1 MAASCVLKNMDI
13 NGLLLVDKPKGM
25 TSHDVINI
33 LRRKLNIKK
42 IGHAGTLD
50 PEATG
55 LLLVL
60 ISKAA
65 TKKASSFS
73 GLDKTYEV
81 RLTLG
86 VKTSTADHTGKIIS
100 KKEVANFSQKQ
111 IDEVFVR
118 FLGDTLQVPPMVSA
132 KKVGG
137 KKLYVLA
144 RKGISIE
151 RQPQKIRISRLNISK
166 IDLPHIYFTL
176 RCSKGTY
183 VRTLC
188 EDIGEMLGCGA
199 HMNGLRRLG
208 VGDYN
213 VEEAIE
219 VETIKQCEAAEIL
232 NRLIKI

>member
-1 MAASCVLKNMDI
+1 MDI

-60 ISKAA
+60 ISKAS
-65 TKKASSFS
+65 TKRASSFS

-86 VKTSTADHTGKIIS
+86 IKTDTADHTGKIIS
-100 KKEVANFSQKQ
+100 EKKVADFSKKQ
-111 IDEVFVR
+111 IDEVFAR
-118 FLGDTLQVPPMVSA
+118 FSGDILQVPPMVSA

-137 KKLYVLA
+137 KKLYQLA

-151 RQPQKIRISRLNISK
+151 RQPQKIRISQINISK
-166 IDLPHIYFTL
+166 VDLPHIYFSL

-188 EDIGEMLGCGA
+188 EDIGEVFGCGA
-199 HMNGLRRLG
+199 HMNGLRRTS
-208 VGDYN
+208 VGGYS
-213 VEEAIE
+213 VKEAIE
-219 VETIKQCEAAEIL
+219 VENIKRCEIAEIL

>member
-1 MAASCVLKNMDI
+1 M
-13 NGLLLVDKPKGM
+13 NGLLLIDKPKGM

-60 ISKAA
+60 ISRAA
-65 TKKASSFS
+65 TKRASSFA
-73 GLDKTYEV
+73 GLDKTYKV

-86 VKTSTADHTGKIIS
+86 VKTDTADHTGKIIS
-100 KKEVANFSQKQ
+100 KKKVAGFPKKQ
-111 IDEVFVR
+111 IDEAFER
-118 FLGDTLQVPPMVSA
+118 FKGETLQVPPMLSA

-137 KKLYVLA
+137 KKLYELA
-144 RKGISIE
+144 RKGISIK
-151 RQPQKIRISRLNISK
+151 RKPSK
-166 IDLPHIYFTL
+166 INIYKIDITRIELPDIHFNI

-188 EDIGEMLGCGA
+188 EDIGDMLGCGA

-208 VGDYN
+208 VGDYS
-213 VEEAIE
+213 VKETIE
-219 VETIKQCEAAEIL
+219 VENIKQCETVEIL
-232 NRLIKI
+232 KRLIKI

>member
-1 MAASCVLKNMDI
+1 MDI
-13 NGLLLVDKPKGM
+13 NGLLLVDKPNGM
-25 TSHDVINI
+25 TSHDVIDI
-33 LRRKLNIKK
+33 LRAKLNIKK

-86 VKTSTADHTGKIIS
+86 VKTDTADHTGKIITEKKVAGYS
-100 KKEVANFSQKQ
+100 KKQ
-111 IDEVFVR
+111 IDEAFEQ
-118 FLGDTLQVPPMVSA
+118 FQGETQQVPPMVSA

-137 KKLYVLA
+137 KKLYELA

-151 RQPQKIRISRLNISK
+151 RQPQKIIISSLHISK

-176 RCSKGTY
+176 LCSKGTY

-188 EDIGEMLGCGA
+188 EEIGEVLGCGA
-199 HMNGLRRLG
+199 YMNGLRRLG
-208 VGDYN
+208 VGDYI
-213 VEEAIE
+213 VTEAIK
-219 VETIKQCEAAEIL
+219 VENIKQCKAAQIL
-232 NRLIKI
+232 SRLIKI

>member
-1 MAASCVLKNMDI
+1 MDI

-25 TSHDVINI
+25 TSHDVIDI
-33 LRRKLNIKK
+33 LRAKLNIRK

-60 ISKAA
+60 ISKSS
-65 TKKASSFS
+65 TKKASSFT
-73 GLDKTYEV
+73 GLDKIYEV

-86 VKTSTADHTGKIIS
+86 VKTDTADHTGKIIAD
-100 KKEVANFSQKQ
+100 KKVEGISVKQ
-111 IDEVFVR
+111 IEEAFIR
-118 FLGDTLQVPPMVSA
+118 FQGETQQVPPMVSA

-151 RQPQKIRISRLNISK
+151 RQPQKIKILRLNISK
-166 IDLPHIYFTL
+166 IKLPHIYFKL
-176 RCSKGTY
+176 SCSKGTY

-188 EDIGEMLGCGA
+188 EDIGEALGCGA

-208 VGDYN
+208 IGNYSVEDAIKVGD
-213 VEEAIE
+213 IE
-219 VETIKQCEAAEIL
+219 KIERAEIKS
-232 NRLIKI
+232 RIIKI

>member
-1 MAASCVLKNMDI
+1 MDAK
-13 NGLLLVDKPKGM
+13 GLLLVDKPKGM

-60 ISKAA
+60 ISRAA
-65 TKKASSFS
+65 TKQASSFS

-86 VKTSTADHTGKIIS
+86 VKTDTADHTGKIIS
-100 KKEVANFSQKQ
+100 EKKVADFSRKQ
-111 IDEVFVR
+111 IAEAFEW
-118 FLGDTLQVPPMVSA
+118 FLGETFQVPPMVSA

-144 RKGISIE
+144 RKGISVE
-151 RQPQKIRISRLNISK
+151 RRPQKIKILRLDILK
-166 IDLPHIYFTL
+166 IDLPHIYFSL

-188 EDIGEMLGCGA
+188 EDIGEVLGCGA
-199 HMNGLRRLG
+199 HMNGLRRTSL
-208 VGDYN
+208 GDYN
-213 VEEAIE
+213 VKEAID
-219 VETIKQCEAAEIL
+219 VENIKKSAPAEIL
-232 NRLIKI
+232 ERFIRIP